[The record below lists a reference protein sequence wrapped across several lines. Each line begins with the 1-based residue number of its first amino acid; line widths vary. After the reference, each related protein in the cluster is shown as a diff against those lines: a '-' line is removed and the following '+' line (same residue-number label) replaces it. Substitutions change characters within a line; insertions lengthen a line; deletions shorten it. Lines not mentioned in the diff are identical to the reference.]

1 MAHVAKYNK
10 TQVGGLVRH
19 FERAKVK
26 ETGEYIKFSNQEID
40 VSRIHLNYNLAKN
53 KNQLKFINQR
63 CSEVKCLNRKDVNVM
78 CGWIITLPKD
88 LKNEKD
94 EKRFFEECYKFLNY
108 RYGEQNVISAYV
120 HKDETTP
127 HMHYAFIPIVKDK
140 KLGIEKVSAKE
151 LLNKKDLQSFHND
164 LDNHMKQV
172 FGRDIGILNDA
183 TKEGNKSIKE
193 LKRKS
198 AIERLSEVDKIAE
211 QKLSDTD
218 KILNN
223 ASVKLSDMRSDIN
236 ILTDDK
242 NALEKQIDIYNK
254 TLDTYADIDS
264 IGSKNI
270 FGKVTMSLD
279 DSNKL
284 KEQAK
289 SYFSEHSKNYNL
301 EKQNKQLL
309 YDNKIMQ
316 NELSTLNSKYK
327 ALDKKLSQ
335 IIHTLKSNPD
345 LVNKFNKQIEINR
358 QREEQELKMHEKFM
372 HERSKKLNSI
382 KRDDLSR

>member
-1 MAHVAKYNK
+1 MARVAKYNK

-26 ETGEYIKFSNQEID
+26 ETGEYIKFSNQDID

-88 LKNEKD
+88 LKDEKD

-127 HMHYAFIPIVKDK
+127 HIHYAFVPIVKDK

-164 LDNHMKQV
+164 LDNHMQQV
-172 FGRDIGILNDA
+172 FGRDIGILNEA

-198 AIERLSEVDKIAE
+198 AIERLSEVDKIAK

-218 KILNN
+218 KALKN
-223 ASVKLSDMRSDIN
+223 ASVKISDMRSGIN
-236 ILTDDK
+236 VLLNDK
-242 NALEKQIDIYNK
+242 NVLEKQIDIYNK
-254 TLDTYADIDS
+254 TLDSHADIES

-270 FGKVTMSLD
+270 FGKVTMSLE

-284 KEQAK
+284 KKQAK
-289 SYFSEHSKNYNL
+289 AYFSEHTKNYDL
-301 EKQNKQLL
+301 KIQN
-309 YDNKIMQ
+309 
-316 NELSTLNSKYK
+316 
-327 ALDKKLSQ
+327 KKLSHDNKAMQ
-335 IIHTLKSNPD
+335 KELTAMKGKYKELDRKLSHVVHTLKSNPE
-345 LVNKFNKQIEINR
+345 LISEFKKQVEINK
-358 QREEQELKMHEKFM
+358 QREEQELKLHEKLM
-372 HERSKKLNSI
+372 QERNKKLKSI
-382 KRDDLSR
+382 QRNDLSR